1 MPKGDAIVI
10 RIRDRRTGQA
20 ERPELGGVVRA
31 RVDVEEVGGKTG
43 ANTVSGDAEVIMF
56 DLADFV
62 ARGGVEERQVGRR
75 AIARRVDEEESGRDV
90 VRESERKAVVCRR
103 CRLVSL
109 RVLASQPGIR
119 KIARRH

>member
-1 MPKGDAIVI
+1 MAKSDAVVI

-43 ANTVSGDAEVIMF
+43 ANTVSGDAEVVVF

-62 ARGGVEERQVGRR
+62 ARGGVEEREVGRR
-75 AIARRVDEEESGRDV
+75 A
-90 VRESERKAVVCRR
+90 
-103 CRLVSL
+103 VS
-109 RVLASQPGIR
+109 R
-119 KIARRH
+119 